1 MCWQPGRAAVIRAAV
16 RPLAILRSSTPGA
29 GYWPS
34 RTRARRCSWP
44 RAMPRNRPPSASAC
58 RWPGTNDFLP
68 QPNPG
73 CLAWSSHERDKA
85 VMSEMLMSVS
95 EHLLG
100 LGGLTLEQL
109 PEVLAEL
116 AGPGIDAADLYFQS
130 QVSETWALEDGIV
143 KEGSFNL
150 DQGVGVRAQSGEKT
164 GFAYSN
170 AITADALSQ
179 AARAARSIARAG
191 QNGRVQAFSSPLVK
205 PLYAQDNP
213 LDVLGRAEKVELLKR
228 IDVATRAL
236 DSRIKQVSVS
246 LAGVW
251 DRILVAANDG
261 SLGADIRPLVR
272 FNVSVIVEQ
281 NGRRERGSHGGGGRT
296 DYRYFLEQTSNNEE
310 RAMGYAREALR
321 QALVNLE
328 AIPAPAGT
336 MPVVMGAGWSGVLL
350 HEAVGHG
357 LEGDFNRKGSSAYSG
372 RMGEQVASSL
382 CTIVDDGTLAERRG
396 SLSMD
401 DEGTQTQCTTL
412 IENGVLKGYMQD
424 KLNARLMGVA
434 CTGNGRRESY
444 AHLPM
449 PRMTNTYML
458 AGESDPEEIIRSVK
472 KGIYCANLGGGQVD
486 ITSGK
491 FVFSTS
497 EAYLIEDGKIT
508 APVKGATL
516 IGNGPEAMSRVSMVG
531 NDLALDSGVGT
542 CGKDGQ
548 SVPVGVGQPTLKIDA
563 ITVGGTGG

>member
-1 MCWQPGRAAVIRAAV
+1 M
-16 RPLAILRSSTPGA
+16 
-29 GYWPS
+29 
-34 RTRARRCSWP
+34 
-44 RAMPRNRPPSASAC
+44 N
-58 RWPGTNDFLP
+58 
-68 QPNPG
+68 
-73 CLAWSSHERDKA
+73 
-85 VMSEMLMSVS
+85 EMLMSVS
-95 EHLLG
+95 EHLLSP
-100 LGGLTLEQL
+100 GGLTLDHL
-109 PEVLAEL
+109 PGVLGEL

-130 QVSETWALEDGIV
+130 QISETWVLEDGIV

-170 AITADALSQ
+170 AITAEALSQ
-179 AARAARSIARAG
+179 AAGAARSIARAG
-191 QNGRVQAFSSPLVK
+191 QHGRVQAFSSPLVSA
-205 PLYAQDNP
+205 LYAPDNP
-213 LDVLGRAEKVELLKR
+213 LDVIDRAQKVELLKR
-228 IDVATRAL
+228 IDQATRAL
-236 DSRIKQVSVS
+236 DSRIKQVTVS

-251 DRILVAANDG
+251 DRVLVAANDG
-261 SLGADIRPLVR
+261 SLGADVRPLVR

-281 NGRRERGSHGGGGRT
+281 NGRRERGGHGGGGRT
-296 DYRYFLEQTSNNEE
+296 DYRYFLDED

-328 AIPAPAGT
+328 AIAAPAGS

-372 RMGEQVASSL
+372 RMGEKVASSL

-401 DEGTQTQCTTL
+401 DEGTPSECTTL

-424 KLNARLMGVA
+424 KLNARLMGMA

-563 ITVGGTGG
+563 ITVGGTGA